1 LPANCFCVTSEAKRG
16 TIGENCKG
24 SAAMNIRRAQAR
36 DLEAVDR
43 LLSQVLTIHAELRP
57 DLFLPGTRKYTDS
70 ELLAIFADECSPV
83 FVAEDADGAVLG
95 YCFCQLQERRGLNN
109 MPDGRELYIDDLC
122 VDETARG
129 RHVGRQLYEYV
140 LAYARGLGCGAV
152 TLNVWQGNDAAR
164 IFYERMG
171 MTVRK
176 TVMEVKI

>member
-1 LPANCFCVTSEAKRG
+1 
-16 TIGENCKG
+16 
-24 SAAMNIRRAQAR
+24 MNIRRAQAR

-122 VDETARG
+122 VWMRP
-129 RHVGRQLYEYV
+129 R
-140 LAYARGLGCGAV
+140 
-152 TLNVWQGNDAAR
+152 AAGTSAGSCTSMCS
-164 IFYERMG
+164 RMPAAWAAALS
-171 MTVRK
+171 R
-176 TVMEVKI
+176 